1 VATTQ
6 QQKRSSFERRLE
18 RLESENRA
26 LREQLRHSQRMAAV
40 GTMTAMI
47 AHEFN
52 NILTPII
59 NYANLARTNPKL
71 TEKALTR
78 AAVGGTRAASI
89 CQAILGMTRDDG
101 EPPTKIRL
109 AELVDETLSAM
120 ARDPKR
126 DGIAMVMRIPPSLTV
141 TTRRVPLQ
149 QVLLNL
155 LINARTAV
163 LAGDRGAG
171 QIEVTA
177 CLERGIARITIG
189 DTGVGIPPENLKRI
203 FEPFFSTKDEPD
215 DSSGGY
221 GLGLAICKDIL
232 SSLGGQIRVDSTV
245 GVGTTF
251 TIRLPS

>member
-6 QQKRSSFERRLE
+6 QQKRSSYERRLE
-18 RLESENRA
+18 SLESENRA
-26 LREQLRHSQRMAAV
+26 LRSQLHHSQRLAAV

-59 NYANLARTNPKL
+59 NYANMARKNPQL
-71 TEKALTR
+71 TEKAITR
-78 AAVGGTRAASI
+78 AAVGGERATSI

-101 EPPTKIRL
+101 EAPTRIRL
-109 AELVDETLSAM
+109 TELVDETLSAM

-126 DGIAMVMRIPPSLTV
+126 DGIALTLQIPPSLTV

-163 LAGDRGAG
+163 LAGERGAG
-171 QIEVTA
+171 QIEMIA
-177 CLERGIARITIG
+177 RMERGIVRITIR
-189 DTGVGIPPENLKRI
+189 DTGVGIPAENLDRI
-203 FEPFFSTKDEPD
+203 FEPFFSTRDEPD
-215 DSSGGY
+215 ETSGGY
-221 GLGLAICKDIL
+221 GLGLSICKDIVT
-232 SSLGGQIRVDSTV
+232 SLGGQIRVDSTV
-245 GVGTTF
+245 GEGTTF
-251 TIRLPS
+251 TLRLPS

>member
-6 QQKRSSFERRLE
+6 QAKRISYEHRLE
-18 RLESENRA
+18 SLQSENRA
-26 LREQLRHSQRMAAV
+26 LRQQLRHSQRMAAV

-71 TEKALTR
+71 TDKAITR
-78 AAVGGTRAASI
+78 AAVGGERANNI
-89 CQAILGMTRDDG
+89 CQAILGMTRDDD
-101 EPPTKIRL
+101 EPPTRIRL

-126 DGIAMVMRIPPSLTV
+126 DGIALSMRIPPSLTV

-163 LAGDRGAG
+163 LASDRGAG
-171 QIEVTA
+171 QIEISA
-177 CLERGIARITIG
+177 RMERGIAVITIG
-189 DTGVGIPPENLKRI
+189 DTGVGIPPENLDRI
-203 FEPFFSTKDEPD
+203 FEPFFSTRGEPD
-215 DSSGGY
+215 ETSGGY
-221 GLGLAICKDIL
+221 GLGLALCKDIV
-232 SSLGGQIRVDSTV
+232 SALGGQICVDSTV

-251 TIRLPS
+251 ILRLPS

>member
-1 VATTQ
+1 MAITQ
-6 QQKRSSFERRLE
+6 QEKRSSFEH
-18 RLESENRA
+18 RLESLECENRA
-26 LREQLRHSQRMAAV
+26 LQAQLRHSQRMAAV

-78 AAVGGTRAASI
+78 AAVGGERASSI

-101 EPPTKIRL
+101 EPPTRIRL

-126 DGIAMVMRIPPSLTV
+126 DGIALAMRIPPTLTV

-163 LAGDRGAG
+163 MAGDRGAG

-177 CLERGIARITIG
+177 RMERGIVRITIG
-189 DTGVGIPPENLKRI
+189 DTGVGIPPENLDRI

-215 DSSGGY
+215 DTSGGY

-232 SSLGGQIRVDSTV
+232 ASLGGQIRVDSTV

-251 TIRLPS
+251 TLRLPS